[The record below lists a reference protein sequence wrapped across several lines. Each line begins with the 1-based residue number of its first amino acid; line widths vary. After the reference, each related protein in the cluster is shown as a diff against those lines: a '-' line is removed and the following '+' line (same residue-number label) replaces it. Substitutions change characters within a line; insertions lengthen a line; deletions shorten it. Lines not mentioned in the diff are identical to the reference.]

1 MNRLE
6 KQAAEPSSLR
16 KSNTSGKRKHS
27 KLAGR
32 PGLTPSRSE
41 ADRHLTSIKRRHS
54 QGMTARPA
62 SDAPPQV
69 DLEEVGP
76 TVVIDPLQMSL
87 SGVVNAIL
95 EVGRQR
101 KALLDQLRAALLS
114 GNVPEALGFARH
126 LCGLAA

>member
-1 MNRLE
+1 
-6 KQAAEPSSLR
+6 
-16 KSNTSGKRKHS
+16 
-27 KLAGR
+27 
-32 PGLTPSRSE
+32 
-41 ADRHLTSIKRRHS
+41 
-54 QGMTARPA
+54 MTARPA